1 MLLLEKIR
9 GKNCYAYYRRTYDE
23 TLEYIFSFRFSFA
36 GDNVW
41 RNLMRKGF
49 LIAKTVNSK
58 TINMLEVLFVFIQF
72 IRKKNAENNV
82 SVEQQIDI

>member
-49 LIAKTVNSK
+49 LIAKNSK
-58 TINMLEVLFVFIQF
+58 QQNYKYARGSFRFYTIYKE
-72 IRKKNAENNV
+72 KNAENNV
-82 SVEQQIDI
+82 SVEQQLDI